1 MEANPKV
8 QIKDLYFGQSTGE
21 KKCNNRYDYS
31 IQMAFMNWSQELS
44 AIRWVHITNE
54 SSWSIQAKA

>member
-44 AIRWVHITNE
+44 AIR
-54 SSWSIQAKA
+54 